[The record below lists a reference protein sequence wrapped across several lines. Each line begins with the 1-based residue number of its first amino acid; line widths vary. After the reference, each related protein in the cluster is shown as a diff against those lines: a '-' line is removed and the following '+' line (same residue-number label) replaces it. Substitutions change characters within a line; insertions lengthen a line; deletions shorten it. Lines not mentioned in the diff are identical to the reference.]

1 MPVKTLLINPFIIFS
16 YILLVKYFKKN
27 ILIIIIILNL
37 FQWIISYD
45 ILEIKYK
52 NLEPCFAKEAIS
64 ARVNFNLRKGEII
77 RYFNE
82 EKDLTKCYSSF
93 MREYSFE
100 FENNLPLRLSKKT
113 IR

>member
-1 MPVKTLLINPFIIFS
+1 M
-16 YILLVKYFKKN
+16 
-27 ILIIIIILNL
+27 LNL
-37 FQWIISYD
+37 LQWVISYD

-64 ARVNFNLRKGEII
+64 AKVKLNLKKGEMINH
-77 RYFNE
+77 FNE

-100 FENNLPLRLSKKT
+100 FENNLPLRLSIKT